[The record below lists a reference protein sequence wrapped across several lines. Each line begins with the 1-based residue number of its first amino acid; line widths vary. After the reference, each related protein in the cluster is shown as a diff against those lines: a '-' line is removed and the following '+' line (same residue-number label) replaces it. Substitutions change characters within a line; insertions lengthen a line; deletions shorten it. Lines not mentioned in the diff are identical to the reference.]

1 MSWRVKLKTRESHLR
16 HRDTEMR
23 TQTQNS
29 KGGRGE
35 GKSQGWIR
43 MSVLMY
49 PWKSV
54 SEIGN
59 PQIISSSLPSL
70 CSSFLSHRHW
80 NLYIQPISRNL
91 YLYELIHKAYLH
103 PSFLNTEVF
112 ISNIYIK
119 LCRWNRSSTRTVSF
133 LGSLHMY
140 KNSVSLINS
149 PQGPDDQNR
158 DLYWTLSKKL
168 HGKKNQNNYTYAEC
182 ICHNRISL
190 LYTEDRH
197 KTSDRLDFNRA

>member
-1 MSWRVKLKTRESHLR
+1 
-16 HRDTEMR
+16 MR

-91 YLYELIHKAYLH
+91 YLYELTHKAYLG
-103 PSFLNTEVF
+103 PSFLDFLLPSFHIYTEVF
-112 ISNIYIK
+112 ISNIDVEI
-119 LCRWNRSSTRTVSF
+119 CCWNRSSTRTISF
-133 LGSLHMY
+133 LDSLHMC
-140 KNSVSLINS
+140 KKSASLIS
-149 PQGPDDQNR
+149 VHR
-158 DLYWTLSKKL
+158 DLMIRIENFTGPYSVNSM
-168 HGKKNQNNYTYAEC
+168 GKNQNKNNHTYAEC
-182 ICHNRISL
+182 ICHNWISS
-190 LYTEDRH
+190 LYTEDKH
-197 KTSDRLDFNRA
+197 KTSDRLNFNRASEWD

>member
-1 MSWRVKLKTRESHLR
+1 MSWRAKLKNRESHLQ

-119 LCRWNRSSTRTVSF
+119 LSLEQIIYKDHFLPWFLAHVQKLCISNKQSTGT
-133 LGSLHMY
+133 
-140 KNSVSLINS
+140 
-149 PQGPDDQNR
+149 
-158 DLYWTLSKKL
+158 WW
-168 HGKKNQNNYTYAEC
+168 
-182 ICHNRISL
+182 
-190 LYTEDRH
+190 
-197 KTSDRLDFNRA
+197 SD